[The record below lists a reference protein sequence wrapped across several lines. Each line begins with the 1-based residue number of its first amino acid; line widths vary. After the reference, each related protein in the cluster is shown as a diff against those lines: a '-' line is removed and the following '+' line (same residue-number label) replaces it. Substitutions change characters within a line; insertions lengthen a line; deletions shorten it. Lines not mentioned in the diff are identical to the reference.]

1 MGRDKGQEYSKELM
15 KAIED
20 PSPEMQETF
29 KEEFELLKEI
39 CKDKKVLDVGC
50 GAGRPVDKLA
60 DYCKKVVCIDNS
72 KELLEIAKKNLSKK
86 ENIEIFYMDAFN
98 MGFENNEFDVVY
110 ATYNLIGCVDSKGRL
125 IEEMARLTKKGGTLI
140 IFTWKRDEKTTEFLK
155 KYYSNLGF
163 KIKNIDKEKTV
174 INKFIFERVDPNLIK
189 DLFKE
194 IGLKEIKITSVG
206 AWNAIIGKKT

>member
-1 MGRDKGQEYSKELM
+1 MERDKGQEYSKELM

-110 ATYNLIGCVDSKGRL
+110 ATYN
-125 IEEMARLTKKGGTLI
+125 
-140 IFTWKRDEKTTEFLK
+140 FTWKRDEKTTEFLK

>member
-1 MGRDKGQEYSKELM
+1 MGRDEGQEYSKELM
-15 KAIED
+15 KAIEN

-50 GAGRPVDKLA
+50 GTGRPVDKLA

-72 KELLEIAKKNLSKK
+72 REVLEVAKKNLSKK
-86 ENIEIFYMDAFN
+86 ENVEIFYMDAFN
-98 MGFENNEFDVVY
+98 MGFENNEFDVAY

-155 KYYSNLGF
+155 KHYTNLGF

-174 INKFIFERVDPNLIK
+174 IDKWTFERVDPNLIK

-194 IGLKEIKITSVG
+194 KGLKEIKITSVG